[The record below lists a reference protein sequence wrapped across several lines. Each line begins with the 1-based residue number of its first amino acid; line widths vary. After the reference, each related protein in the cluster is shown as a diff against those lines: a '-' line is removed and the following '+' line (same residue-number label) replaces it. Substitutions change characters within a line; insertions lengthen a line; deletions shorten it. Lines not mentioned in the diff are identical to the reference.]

1 MHPALR
7 ITLGIIGIYL
17 AYCALLF
24 VFQRQMLFP
33 RYMVMTRSSLP
44 DGFPGLESIWLE
56 LPDMR
61 VETWFL
67 PARNTVRPAPVVI
80 ITHGNAESIDFLPDE
95 FQPYA
100 ERGVSLLM
108 VEFPGYGRSQGSP
121 SQRTITAAMLKAYD
135 VIAARP
141 DVDADRIILMGRSL
155 GGGAVCQLAAR
166 RPIRGLILVS
176 AFTSV
181 TAFAPRY
188 LVPSFLVKDPF
199 DNLAVIRAFR
209 KPVLII
215 HGTRDE
221 IIPYRHGQA
230 LAAAAPDGKLESFHS
245 GHNDL
250 ATDSRQFWQAIDDF
264 LRKIELLPQD
274 SMAKNQKET
283 LER

>member
-17 AYCALLF
+17 AYCGLLF

-33 RYMVMTRSSLP
+33 RYMVVTRASLP
-44 DGFPGLESIWLE
+44 DSFPGLERIWLE
-56 LPDMR
+56 LAGMR
-61 VETWFL
+61 VEAWFL
-67 PARNTVRPAPVVI
+67 PARTEARPAPVVI

-95 FQPYA
+95 FQPFT
-100 ERGVSLLM
+100 ERGVSLFM
-108 VEFPGYGRSQGSP
+108 VEFPGYGRSQGAP
-121 SQRTITAAMLKAYD
+121 SQQTITDTMLKAYE
-135 VIAARP
+135 VAAARP
-141 DVDADRIILMGRSL
+141 DVDADRIILLGRSL

-181 TAFAPRY
+181 SAFAPRY

-199 DNLAVIRAFR
+199 DNLAVIRNFDG
-209 KPVLII
+209 PVLII

-230 LAAAAPDGKLESFHS
+230 LAAAAANGNLVSFQN

-250 ATDSRQFWQAIDDF
+250 PTDSRQFWQAVDEY
-264 LRKIELLPQD
+264 LQKIALFSQD
-274 SMAKNQKET
+274 NTANKSPGAT
-283 LER
+283 